1 MNILP
6 GKLEDTMSRRHL
18 WLSVFVIGL
27 LVFLPVTGA
36 VAAEKKQEK
45 VGGGLNFF
53 SEQQEKAMGKQY
65 SDELKTKLDLVQD
78 SFVYSYINQIGQ
90 KLAQNSLRPDIGYEF
105 QVVNTGEINAFALP
119 GGYIYINRGLINTAG
134 SESEVA
140 GVIGHEIAHVVGR
153 HSTNQMSKQLLLT
166 GLVMG
171 AGIGVGA
178 KSERWG
184 EIIGALGG
192 VGVALTSMKF
202 SRDHERQADRLG
214 MATMVQSGYDPSGMI
229 SMFQR
234 LNTESMKKGS
244 SAMTFMSTHP
254 LPAERVKNMEAEV
267 RSQYAS
273 AASLTKTTRSFDL
286 VKERMAAMPMPPP
299 QQEKTLSAA
308 LASLDQD
315 GRGQAAGGAAAAP
328 ASKPVYTGRKA
339 LALPGDTAWLDTGI
353 DLVPGQVVE
362 IMAKGQVYYKRNSK
376 VFCDPDG
383 APGTASG
390 FWKPISKA
398 NTGALIGRIGDNPGA
413 FVIGSMRVF
422 QTNVGGRLILGI
434 NDDNATDNL
443 GGYQVYIL
451 VR

>member
-1 MNILP
+1 
-6 GKLEDTMSRRHL
+6 MSRRHL

>member
-1 MNILP
+1 
-6 GKLEDTMSRRHL
+6 MSRRHL

-53 SEQQEKAMGKQY
+53 SEEQEKSMGKQY

-78 SFVYSYINQIGQ
+78 SFVQSYINQIGQ

-273 AASLTKTTRSFDL
+273 AAALTKTTRSFEM

-315 GRGQAAGGAAAAP
+315 GGSQAAGGAAAAP
-328 ASKPVYTGRKA
+328 ASRPVYTGRKA
-339 LALPGDTAWLDTGI
+339 LAVPGDTAWLDTGI

-383 APGTASG
+383 APGTGSG
-390 FWKPISKA
+390 FWKPIPKA
-398 NTGALIGRIGDNPGA
+398 NTGTLIGRIGDNPGA

-422 QTNVGGRLILGI
+422 QTNVGGRLALGI

>member
-1 MNILP
+1 
-6 GKLEDTMSRRHL
+6 MSRRHV

-27 LVFLPVTGA
+27 LAFLPMTGA

-53 SEQQEKAMGKQY
+53 SEEQEKSMGKQY

-78 SFVYSYINQIGQ
+78 SFVQSYINQIGQ

-184 EIIGALGG
+184 EIISALGG

-214 MATMVQSGYDPSGMI
+214 MATMVQSGYDPGGMI

-234 LNTESMKKGS
+234 LNAESMKKGS
-244 SAMTFMSTHP
+244 TAMAFMSTHP

>member
-1 MNILP
+1 
-6 GKLEDTMSRRHL
+6 MSRRHL

-273 AASLTKTTRSFDL
+273 ATALTKTTRSFEM

-315 GRGQAAGGAAAAP
+315 GGSQAAGGAAAAP
-328 ASKPVYTGRKA
+328 ASRPVYTGRKA
-339 LALPGDTAWLDTGI
+339 LAVPGDTAWLDTGI

-383 APGTASG
+383 APGTGSG
-390 FWKPISKA
+390 FWKPIPKA
-398 NTGALIGRIGDNPGA
+398 NTGTLIGRIGDNPGA

-422 QTNVGGRLILGI
+422 QTNVGGRLALGI

>member
-1 MNILP
+1 
-6 GKLEDTMSRRHL
+6 MSRRHL

-184 EIIGALGG
+184 EIISALGG

-202 SRDHERQADRLG
+202 SRDHERQADKLG
-214 MATMVQSGYDPSGMI
+214 MATMVQSGYDPGGMI

-234 LNTESMKKGS
+234 LNAESMKKGS
-244 SAMTFMSTHP
+244 TAMAFMSTHP

-267 RSQYAS
+267 RSQYTS
-273 AASLTKTTRSFDL
+273 ATSLTKTTRTFDM

-308 LASLDQD
+308 LASLDQN
-315 GRGQAAGGAAAAP
+315 GGGAAAGGTAAAP
-328 ASKPVYTGRKA
+328 ATKPVYTGRKA
-339 LALPGDTAWLDTGI
+339 LAVPGDTAWLDTGI

-383 APGTASG
+383 APGTGSG
-390 FWKPISKA
+390 FWKPIPKA

-422 QTNVGGRLILGI
+422 QTNVGGRLALGI

>member
-1 MNILP
+1 
-6 GKLEDTMSRRHL
+6 MSRRHV

-27 LVFLPVTGA
+27 MAFLPMTGA
-36 VAAEKKQEK
+36 IATEKKQEK

-78 SFVYSYINQIGQ
+78 SFVQSYINQIGQ
-90 KLAQNSLRPDIGYEF
+90 KLGQNSLRPDIGYEF

-119 GGYIYINRGLINTAG
+119 GGYIYVNRGLINTAG

-184 EIIGALGG
+184 EIINALGG

-202 SRDHERQADRLG
+202 SRDHERQADKLG

-234 LNTESMKKGS
+234 LNSESMKKGS

-267 RSQYAS
+267 RSLYAS
-273 AASLTKTTRSFDL
+273 AASLTKTTRSFDM

-315 GRGQAAGGAAAAP
+315 GGSHAAGGAAAAP

-339 LALPGDTAWLDTGI
+339 LAVPGDTAWLDTGI

-383 APGTASG
+383 APGTGSG
-390 FWKPISKA
+390 FWKPIPKA
-398 NTGALIGRIGDNPGA
+398 NTGTLIGRIGDNPGA

-422 QTNVGGRLILGI
+422 QTNVGGRLVLGI

>member
-1 MNILP
+1 
-6 GKLEDTMSRRHL
+6 MSRRHL

-134 SESEVA
+134 SENEVA

-383 APGTASG
+383 APGTGSG
-390 FWKPISKA
+390 FWKPIPKA
-398 NTGALIGRIGDNPGA
+398 NTGTLIGRIGDNPGA

-422 QTNVGGRLILGI
+422 QTNVGGRLALGI

>member
-1 MNILP
+1 
-6 GKLEDTMSRRHL
+6 MSRRHL

-78 SFVYSYINQIGQ
+78 SFVHSYINQIGQ
-90 KLAQNSLRPDIGYEF
+90 KLSQNSLRPDIGYEF

-184 EIIGALGG
+184 EIISALGG

-214 MATMVQSGYDPSGMI
+214 MATMVQSGYDPNGMI

-234 LNTESMKKGS
+234 LNAESMKKGS

-267 RSQYAS
+267 RNQYAS
-273 AASLTKTTRSFDL
+273 AASLTKTTRSFDM

-315 GRGQAAGGAAAAP
+315 GGSQTAGGAAATP
-328 ASKPVYTGRKA
+328 ASRPVYTGRKA

-383 APGTASG
+383 APGTGSG
-390 FWKPISKA
+390 FWKPIPKA
-398 NTGALIGRIGDNPGA
+398 NTGTLIGRIGDNPGA

-422 QTNVGGRLILGI
+422 QTNVGGRLALGI